1 MRKKYNYWAKNKM
14 MSLEEWSKELR
25 YQKSNVVWVDKFG
38 TKHALWSKAPTMSED
53 GELIMVDNV
62 AKEIQYYDWI
72 RENKPELLKI

>member
-38 TKHALWSKAPTMSED
+38 TKHALWRKAPTIGED
-53 GELIMVDNV
+53 GELIMVDNG